1 MESKYIERSVTK
13 QIIEASKYFPVIVIT
28 GPRQSGKTTL
38 ISHIF
43 RDFPLF
49 SLENLDIRQLAT
61 EDPKFFLSQSTK
73 GMIIDEAQNVPGLFS
88 YIQGIVDNDP
98 SRKFILSGSSNFAL
112 LKSVTQSL
120 AGRAAI
126 FNLLPFSLDELSGCI
141 YGRSVDELLYNG
153 FYPRIFSDNVPSHLL
168 YSNYIETYLKKDVRD
183 LLKVKDL
190 MLFNTFLKL
199 CAGRIGSIFI
209 ASQLSTEVGVSL
221 STIKS
226 WLSILEASYI
236 ITLLPPYF
244 NNTKKRLIK
253 SPKLYFC
260 DTGLACRLL
269 DINSPEE
276 LSFNK
281 MRGPIFENA
290 VVLETIKYYLNNGKD
305 VSNLFFYR
313 DSNQNEIDLIISH
326 GSSEFSGVEI
336 KSAAT
341 FNTSF
346 YKALTKMELFLNA
359 GIRNRAVVYN
369 GDFENTNSD
378 IQIINFKNYN
388 SWIKSIFQQ

>member
-1 MESKYIERSVTK
+1 METRYIERSITDK
-13 QIIEASKYFPVIVIT
+13 ILEASKYFPIIVVT

-43 RDFPLF
+43 NDYPLF
-49 SLENLDIRQLAT
+49 SLEDLDVRQLAK
-61 EDPKFFLSQSTK
+61 EDPKFFLNQSST
-73 GMIIDEAQNVPGLFS
+73 GMIIDEAQNVPEIFS
-88 YIQGIVDNDP
+88 YIQSFVDNNP
-98 SRKFILSGSSNFAL
+98 KKKFILSGSSNFSL
-112 LKSVTQSL
+112 LKSITQSL

-126 FNLLPFSLDELSGCI
+126 FNLMPFSLDEISGFLH
-141 YGRSVDELLYNG
+141 GRSIDEILYNG
-153 FYPRIFSDNVPSHLL
+153 FYPRIISNNVPAYLL

-183 LLKVKDL
+183 LLKIRDL
-190 MLFNTFLKL
+190 MQFNTFLKL
-199 CAGRIGSIFI
+199 CAGRIGSLFN

-221 STIKS
+221 GTIKS

-236 ITLLPPYF
+236 ITLLHPYS
-244 NNTKKRLIK
+244 NNTKKRLTK

-269 DINSPEE
+269 NINSPEE
-276 LSFNK
+276 LSHDK

-290 VVLETIKYYLNNGKD
+290 VVMETIKHLLNNNID

-313 DSNQNEIDLIISH
+313 DSNQTEIDLIINH
-326 GSSEFSGVEI
+326 GASCFSGVEI

-346 YKALTKMELFLNA
+346 YKTLKNMDLYLAATTNK
-359 GIRNRAVVYN
+359 RAVVYN
-369 GDFENTNSD
+369 GDYENTNSD
-378 IQIINFKNYN
+378 IQIINYTHYN
-388 SWIKSIFQQ
+388 TWLKQLLL

>member
-1 MESKYIERSVTK
+1 METRYIERSITNK
-13 QIIEASKYFPVIVIT
+13 IIEASEYFPVIVVT

-43 RDFPLF
+43 KDYPSF
-49 SLENLDIRQLAT
+49 SLEDLDLRQLAK
-61 EDPKFFLSQSTK
+61 EDPKFFLNQSST
-73 GMIIDEAQNVPGLFS
+73 GMIIDEAQNVPELFS
-88 YIQGIVDNDP
+88 YIQSIVDKNQR
-98 SRKFILSGSSNFAL
+98 RKFILSGSSNFAL
-112 LKSVTQSL
+112 LKSITQSL

-126 FNLLPFSLDELSGCI
+126 FNLMPFSLDEISELLHGHSI
-141 YGRSVDELLYNG
+141 DEILYNG
-153 FYPRIFSDNVPSHLL
+153 FYPRIISHNVPAHLL

-190 MLFNTFLKL
+190 MQFNTFLKL
-199 CAGRIGSIFI
+199 CAGRIGSLFN

-221 STIKS
+221 GTIKS

-236 ITLLPPYF
+236 ITLLHPYS
-244 NNTKKRLIK
+244 NNSKKRLTK

-269 DINSPEE
+269 GINSPEE
-276 LSFNK
+276 LSHDK

-290 VVLETIKYYLNNGKD
+290 VVMETTKYFLNNSID
-305 VSNLFFYR
+305 ASNLFFYR
-313 DSNQNEIDLIISH
+313 DSNQNEIDLIINH
-326 GSSEFSGVEI
+326 GSSGFSGVEI

-346 YKALTKMELFLNA
+346 YKTLKNMSQYLAATINK
-359 GIRNRAVVYN
+359 RAVVYN
-369 GDFENTNSD
+369 GDYENTNSD
-378 IQIINFKNYN
+378 IQIINYTHYN
-388 SWIKSIFQQ
+388 SWLKQLPR